1 MAGQGGIRV
10 RVTGRCLVGD
20 RVARP
25 KVGSEGARPGGR
37 EIELSGSKVSEG
49 DGALSE
55 IYGLAVEAI
64 D

>member
-1 MAGQGGIRV
+1 M
-10 RVTGRCLVGD
+10 TGRGWVGAEFD
-20 RVARP
+20 
-25 KVGSEGARPGGR
+25 GLGGG
-37 EIELSGSKVSEG
+37 EAKLLGSKVSEG